1 MLFRSTIP
9 PTIYFETQGPTLSFI
24 AKKLQTL
31 KPNEQVF
38 FGVQSG
44 SQPWLL
50 PLVESHFANTS
61 TYENDPISE
70 ELTIDRKL
78 SPKNPPSQEQL
89 IGGEWFT
96 LTNYREPSFGPYDFH
111 LQNADILHNTSD
123 TTEFSIELPLKLF
136 IAEPNDILLIVVKTE
151 DATGEIQTS
160 LWNPRTPSKHDFTK
174 EIVQTA
180 KQIDWRSTHIK
191 DYSDAGFK
199 YALHAIKLAD
209 IPEWNSK
216 TAIKIHIN
224 NASKIL
230 IGTYHGNPYLY
241 EVSPD

>member
-1 MLFRSTIP
+1 MLFRS
-9 PTIYFETQGPTLSFI
+9 
-24 AKKLQTL
+24 
-31 KPNEQVF
+31 
-38 FGVQSG
+38 
-44 SQPWLL
+44 
-50 PLVESHFANTS
+50 
-61 TYENDPISE
+61 
-70 ELTIDRKL
+70 
-78 SPKNPPSQEQL
+78 
-89 IGGEWFT
+89 
-96 LTNYREPSFGPYDFH
+96 
-111 LQNADILHNTSD
+111 
-123 TTEFSIELPLKLF
+123 
-136 IAEPNDILLIVVKTE
+136 DILLIVVKTE